1 MILEPINL
9 QPDAAFAE
17 TGQSNGQI
25 HQFKE
30 DYRPIT
36 RGQYKGQYQRKDNWR
51 ARISAEDYGKLD
63 SREKHESP
71 KQAGPD
77 ARIGRGKTLSK
88 EEADQL
94 FEPFSAALMDFGVYA
109 DKGLRLSTPLS
120 EDEDIWGNLTADE
133 AESLAKPLLQWGQR
147 SPEVAFA
154 VRTAVHVKD
163 YAALLVIIGP
173 RVMRTEQV
181 IRQARA
187 LPKRPRRKFT
197 FFRPKEPVIEADDQ
211 RSAELSPES
220 V

>member
-36 RGQYKGQYQRKDNWR
+36 RGQYKGQYSKITDWR

-63 SREKHESP
+63 SREKRESP
-71 KQAGPD
+71 KQAEFT
-77 ARIGRGKTLSK
+77 GRGKTLSEK
-88 EEADQL
+88 EALDL
-94 FEPFSAALMDFGVYA
+94 FEPFTAALMDFGVYA

-120 EDEDIWGNLTADE
+120 EDEDIWGNLTQDE

-197 FFRPKEPVIEADDQ
+197 FFRPKEPQVEADDQ
-211 RSAELSPES
+211 RATEHSPES

>member
-36 RGQYKGQYQRKDNWR
+36 RGQYKGQYSKITDWR
-51 ARISAEDYGKLD
+51 ARISAEDYAHLE
-63 SREKHESP
+63 SREKRAEST
-71 KQAGPD
+71 KQQQAEFT
-77 ARIGRGKTLSK
+77 GRGKTLS
-88 EEADQL
+88 EAEATQL
-94 FEPFSAALMDFGVYA
+94 FEPFTAALLDFGVYA

-133 AESLAKPLLQWGQR
+133 AESLAKPLLQWGKR

-197 FFRPKEPVIEADDQ
+197 FFRPKEPQVEADDQ
-211 RSAELSPES
+211 RATERSPES